1 MTTLLRA
8 PEAIYAAFDRFP
20 TRKGA
25 STHIARFA
33 PALFR
38 HAGGGLLYVLGDET
52 MPARQLEGDVEI
64 VRFHREIPNFLERA
78 MAYQAQLARVVA
90 AARGSLRIAHF
101 RDPWSGPPLLAPD
114 RDWAT
119 VFEVNA
125 LPSIELPSAFPAIS
139 PQTLAKIRATELW
152 CLSECDAVVTPSHT
166 TASMLERLGVAS
178 SKITVIPNGADPV
191 APQPRPFDAPERY
204 ILYFGAMQPWQGVDT
219 LLRAFARLAD
229 LDELRLVV
237 CGSARSRDAR
247 RLESLAAKLGVAER
261 CVWHWSLD
269 DAELRPWLANA
280 ELTVAPLRECARNV
294 EQGCAPL
301 KIVESMA
308 AGVPVVASNL
318 PPVREIMTD
327 RVEGRLVAPDR
338 PADLARALR
347 VLLHCPELR
356 TEMSAAARRRVES
369 SLTWSHSIDTLTA
382 LYERLASSAT
392 AGADTRLR
400 TPSTFEGARA

>member
-1 MTTLLRA
+1 MLLRA

-38 HAGGGLLYVLGDET
+38 HAGGGLLYVLGDSS

-64 VRFHREIPNFLERA
+64 VRFRREIPNFLERA
-78 MAYQAQLARVVA
+78 VAYQSQLARVVG

-101 RDPWSGPPLLAPD
+101 RDPWSGPPLLSAD

-119 VFEVNA
+119 VYEVNA
-125 LPSIELPSAFPAIS
+125 LPSIELPSAFPSVS

-152 CLSECDAVVTPSHT
+152 CLAECDAVVTPSQT

-178 SKITVIPNGADPV
+178 AKITVIPNGADPV

-237 CGSARSRDAR
+237 CGSTRSRDAR

-261 CVWHWSLD
+261 TIWHWSLD

-280 ELTVAPLRECARNV
+280 ELTAAPLRECARNV

-338 PADLARALR
+338 PADLARAIR

-356 TEMSAAARRRVES
+356 AEMSAAARRRVES
-369 SLTWSHSIDTLTA
+369 SLTWSHSIDTLTT
-382 LYERLASSAT
+382 LYERLASSGA

-400 TPSTFEGARA
+400 SPSTLEGARA

>member
-1 MTTLLRA
+1 MTMLLRA
-8 PEAIYAAFDRFP
+8 PESIYAAFDRFP

-38 HAGGGLLYVLGDET
+38 HAGGGLLYVLGDES

-64 VRFHREIPNFLERA
+64 VRFRREIPNFLERA
-78 MAYQAQLARVVA
+78 VAYQSQLARVVG

-152 CLSECDAVVTPSHT
+152 CLSECDAVVTPSQT
-166 TASMLERLGVAS
+166 TAAMLERLGVAS

-191 APQPRPFDAPERY
+191 TPQPRPFDAPERY
-204 ILYFGAMQPWQGVDT
+204 LLYFGAMQPWQGVDT

-237 CGSARSRDAR
+237 CGSARSRDGR
-247 RLESLAAKLGVAER
+247 RLESLAVKLGVAER

-280 ELTVAPLRECARNV
+280 ELTAAPLRECARNV

-338 PADLARALR
+338 PADLARAIR
-347 VLLHCPELR
+347 VLLHCPDQR
-356 TEMSAAARRRVES
+356 AEMSAAA
-369 SLTWSHSIDTLTA
+369 
-382 LYERLASSAT
+382 
-392 AGADTRLR
+392 
-400 TPSTFEGARA
+400 